1 MEKFDIMIL
10 IQLKVLIRDLNK
22 RITNDMENINDIIK
36 SNKNKLSSSDKIE
49 ISNLIKNI
57 PSPTHLLNIK

>member
-1 MEKFDIMIL
+1 
-10 IQLKVLIRDLNK
+10 
-22 RITNDMENINDIIK
+22 MENINDIIK